1 MQQFCTFFNISK
13 KSKIP
18 THSSFLLSFWC
29 PHFMSSKKFKVYHI
43 SKSLKPTHLHT
54 FGLIHTIHVNM
65 IHNDIIIRISTVWIT
80 GHLLCQA
87 RPCQAPD
94 TGTGWAATGVT
105 TAAWACTTIHTTT
118 TTITM
123 TTTAPTT
130 TTTTAET
137 GIIHVILWDTVTTLT
152 CLGRHV
158 SGTRVGTEACPSVV
172 QEMPRPP
179 ARGRGTVGAW
189 QNLTPPITIQVVP
202 SVSQLQSLEYLSL
215 R

>member
-1 MQQFCTFFNISK
+1 
-13 KSKIP
+13 
-18 THSSFLLSFWC
+18 
-29 PHFMSSKKFKVYHI
+29 
-43 SKSLKPTHLHT
+43 
-54 FGLIHTIHVNM
+54 
-65 IHNDIIIRISTVWIT
+65 
-80 GHLLCQA
+80 
-87 RPCQAPD
+87 
-94 TGTGWAATGVT
+94 
-105 TAAWACTTIHTTT
+105 
-118 TTITM
+118 M

-215 R
+215 RLGCQCLQVEASCPDTVVTVTSLAHCRACPRPPPHTTPPSTPPAPPSCPASPRYNTCPAWRARVRPPYS